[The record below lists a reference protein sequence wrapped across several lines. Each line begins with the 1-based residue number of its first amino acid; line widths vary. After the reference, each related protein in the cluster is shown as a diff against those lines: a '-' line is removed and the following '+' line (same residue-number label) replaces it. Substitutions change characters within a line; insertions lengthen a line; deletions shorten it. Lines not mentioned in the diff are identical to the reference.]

1 VSVAEPRWRAIP
13 EFPGFE
19 VSEEG
24 EVRTWVFRR
33 EVRNEPRRVTPHLHS
48 NNRWVVKIQNKT
60 RTIAVLVLYA
70 FRGGPDRKTE
80 IEEVNYLDGNPYNCH
95 LSNLAWRPNLTL
107 PTELLP

>member
-1 VSVAEPRWRAIP
+1 MSAADPRWRAIA

-24 EVRTWVFRR
+24 EVRTWTFRG
-33 EVRNEPRRVTPHLHS
+33 EVRNTPRRVTPHLHS

-70 FRGGPDRKTE
+70 FRGAPDPATQ
-80 IEEVNYLDGNPYNCH
+80 IEEVDYRDGNPYNCH
-95 LSNLAWRPNLTL
+95 LENLVWRTNLN
-107 PTELLP
+107 PELT